1 MGDGINDAP
10 SLHSADIGI
19 SVDSAVDVAKNAAE
33 MILLEQDLNVL
44 YDGVVEGRRTF
55 GNIMKYIMMGTSSN
69 FGNMFSMAG
78 ATLFLPF
85 LPMLPVQI
93 LLNNLLYDV
102 SEVPIPLD
110 RVDEEYLTQPRH
122 WNMTFIRNFML
133 SVGPV
138 SSIFDFLTFYV
149 MLRVF
154 HAGERL
160 FHTGWFVE
168 SMATQ
173 VLVIFIIR
181 TRRNPFKSR
190 PNSWLTVCSL
200 AVVALA
206 VAFPF
211 TPLGRDFGFVPPPPS
226 FYAVLAVVV
235 VTYLVFVEGIK
246 RWFFRRFAER

>member
-19 SVDSAVDVAKNAAE
+19 SVDSAVDVAKSAAE

-44 YDGVVEGRRTF
+44 HEGVMEGRRTF

-102 SEVPIPLD
+102 SEIPIPLD
-110 RVDEEYLTQPRH
+110 SVDEEYLTQPRH
-122 WNMTFIRNFML
+122 WNMNFIRNFML

-138 SSIFDFLTFYV
+138 SSAFDFLTFYL
-149 MLRVF
+149 MLHLF
-154 HAGERL
+154 HAGEKL
-160 FHTGWFVE
+160 FHTGWFIE

-190 PNSWLTVCSL
+190 PNIWLTLCSL
-200 AVVALA
+200 SVVFLA
-206 VAFPF
+206 VALPF
-211 TPLGRDFGFVPPPPS
+211 TQLGRYFGFVPPPLS
-226 FYAVLAVVV
+226 FYAILSGLVLF
-235 VTYLVFVEGIK
+235 YLFAVEGIK
-246 RWFFRRFAER
+246 QWFFRRFAER